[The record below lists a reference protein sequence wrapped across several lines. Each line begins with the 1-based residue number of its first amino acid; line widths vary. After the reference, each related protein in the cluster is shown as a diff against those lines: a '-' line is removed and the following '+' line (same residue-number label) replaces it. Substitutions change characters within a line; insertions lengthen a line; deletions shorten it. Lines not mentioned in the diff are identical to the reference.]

1 MRIILASASPRR
13 EELLRKIIKEFEVIP
28 SDVDE
33 SKISEKGVEK
43 LVEKLSYAKAE
54 NVFIKEQEKS
64 DDLIVIG
71 VDTMV
76 ALEDNF
82 LGKPKNA
89 EDAKKMLTDLSGKS
103 NDVYTGLSIIIKQ
116 RNKITKEVVNSKT
129 RVIMKEMSND
139 DIEEYISTGEPL
151 DKAGAYAVQG
161 QGSKYIEKIEG
172 NYNSAVGLNI
182 ELLKEFLE
190 KYGVEVL

>member
-1 MRIILASASPRR
+1 MRVILASASPRR
-13 EELLRKIIKEFEVIP
+13 KELLKKIIKDFEIIP

-33 SKISEKGVEK
+33 SKIKDNSVDQ

-76 ALEDNF
+76 ALENKF
-82 LGKPKNA
+82 LGKPKDV
-89 EDAKKMLTDLSGKS
+89 EDAKKMLSDLSGKS
-103 NDVYTGLSIIIKQ
+103 NYVYTGLSIIVKQ
-116 RNKITKEVVNSKT
+116 KNKITKEVVNSKT
-129 RVIMKEMSND
+129 RVVMKKMSNN
-139 DIEEYISTGEPL
+139 DIEEYVSTGEPL

-161 QGSKYIEKIEG
+161 KGAKYIEEVDG
-172 NYNSAVGLNI
+172 NYNSVVGLNI